1 LNISGCRTCLNGH
14 GKVVL
19 EVCELLMFVGD
30 LFPEQFILSLELYD
44 LLGPVLLPKFGEQL
58 FGLLGSVPALICLSL
73 ETLHIVH
80 DYLALELMLLLFLAH
95 TCVLRPQL
103 VDRPRLILHNLFF
116 LPNDRLHLRDLVL
129 QLGLLLVQLLD
140 KPVFVGK

>member
-1 LNISGCRTCLNGH
+1 
-14 GKVVL
+14 
-19 EVCELLMFVGD
+19 
-30 LFPEQFILSLELYD
+30 
-44 LLGPVLLPKFGEQL
+44 
-58 FGLLGSVPALICLSL
+58 
-73 ETLHIVH
+73 
-80 DYLALELMLLLFLAH
+80 MLLLFLAH